1 MLAMNTLWEAVPN
14 LLASEGFQAALRA
27 ILVLVIG
34 VGITKVIQRRLQI
47 PQLRPQQL
55 MIFRRVATFVVMGIA
70 ISWALRELGLGLEI
84 LLGAAGVL
92 TVALGFASQT
102 SASNLI
108 SGLFLMTEQ
117 PFVVGDII
125 TVGDITGEVLSVD
138 LLSVRLR
145 KFDNLL
151 VRIPNE
157 TMLKS
162 NVVNLT
168 HFAIRRFD
176 LMLGVAYKEDITR
189 VRDVLYEIAHRNPLC
204 LEEPAPLFLTQGFGE
219 SSVDLQFSVWGARE
233 NYLELRNTITAEVK
247 RAFDEAGIE
256 IPFPHRTLYTGS
268 VTTPL
273 PVQLVATTNEP
284 VPASV

>member
-1 MLAMNTLWEAVPN
+1 MTTLWESVLN
-14 LLASEGFQAALRA
+14 LFAAEGFQAALRA
-27 ILVLVIG
+27 LLVLIIG
-34 VGITKVIQRRLQI
+34 LVLTKVIQRRFQI

-55 MIFRRVATFVVMGIA
+55 MIFRRVATFLVMGIA
-70 ISWALRELGLGLEI
+70 IAWALRELGLGLEI

-117 PFVVGDII
+117 PFVVADVI

-176 LMLGVAYKEDITR
+176 MMVGVAYKEDVER
-189 VRDVLYEIAHRNPLC
+189 VRDILFEIADRNPLC
-204 LEEPAPLFLTQGFGE
+204 LEEPTPFFMIQGFGD
-219 SSVDLQFSVWGARE
+219 SSIDLQFSVWGARQ
-233 NYLELRNTITAEVK
+233 NYVELRNTISAEVK
-247 RAFDEAGIE
+247 RAFDEEGIE

-273 PVQLVATTNEP
+273 PVQVVGAATEP
-284 VPASV
+284 VPPNA